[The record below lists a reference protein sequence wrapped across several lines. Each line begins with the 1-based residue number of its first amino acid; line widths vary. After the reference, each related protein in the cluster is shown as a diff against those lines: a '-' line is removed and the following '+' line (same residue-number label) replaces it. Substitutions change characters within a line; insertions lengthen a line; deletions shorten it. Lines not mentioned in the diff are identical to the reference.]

1 MLSKKLQPHFNKKIY
16 IYIEFLKGVLV
27 GGFLV
32 STIFL
37 LQDFTCLTTGSCIE
51 EASIGEDQQ
60 CETDNFGRFGE
71 KIRDCSTGYDTWII
85 SRGEYIANNIKFGFA
100 VGSLGLGIILGGIL
114 AERKRRK
121 MFYE

>member
-1 MLSKKLQPHFNKKIY
+1 MLSEKLQPHFDKKTHIY
-16 IYIEFLKGVLV
+16 FEFLKGVLV
-27 GGFLV
+27 GGLLV
-32 STIFL
+32 SAIFL
-37 LQDFTCLTTGSCIE
+37 LQDFTCLTTGSCVE
-51 EASIGEDQQ
+51 EASIGEDPQ

-71 KIRDCSTGYDTWII
+71 KIRNCNTGYDTRII
-85 SRGEYIANNIKFGFA
+85 SRGEYIANNIKFGFV

>member
-71 KIRDCSTGYDTWII
+71 KIC
-85 SRGEYIANNIKFGFA
+85 RGSGRHNSG
-100 VGSLGLGIILGGIL
+100 
-114 AERKRRK
+114 
-121 MFYE
+121 

>member
-60 CETDNFGRFGE
+60 CGE

>member
-1 MLSKKLQPHFNKKIY
+1 MKKFYPHFDKKIH
-16 IYIEFLKGVLV
+16 IYFEFLKGVLV

-37 LQDFTCLTTGSCIE
+37 LQDFTCLTTGVCIE
-51 EASIGEDQQ
+51 KGSIGESPQ

-85 SRGEYIANNIKFGFA
+85 SRGEYIASNIKFGFV